1 MLESI
6 IFKSRLPI
14 LLICVA
20 LTVFLGYRA
29 SFVKPDTQ
37 LEKLIPSTHEYV
49 LNAKE
54 FYAGSLDEGTSM
66 LRVAVSVE
74 EGDIFDYQYLTTLQ
88 KISDDLSLVAG
99 VDTGSLS
106 SLWASGMIWMAVT
119 PEGFEAGPV
128 IDNGTFD
135 DSPETM
141 AQIRANMLK
150 AGIIGSYVSND
161 FKASMIDFMVLPT
174 NTETRQPLNLSGFA
188 ERIDEVRE
196 KYQSDNLNIHV
207 IGDVKKL
214 SDLVEGFRKVLTF
227 FAIAFVITA
236 ILLFLYTRCWK
247 ATLMPLVCSVVAV
260 IWQVGVLNLLG
271 SDLGVFSVLVPFLIF
286 AIGVSHGVQIIN
298 GIAHET
304 AEGADS
310 LTAAQITF
318 RNLHKPG
325 LLALLSDGI
334 GFAMLL
340 VINIGSIQDL
350 AQAASVG
357 VALVIITN
365 LVLLPIVMSYVG
377 VTRSCVEHAQSKAD
391 AKSFLWDT
399 LGKFATRNG
408 AIFAIIFSLSAAGI
422 GLYFGQDLKIGDLDK
437 GAPELRADSRY
448 NLDNTYITSNF
459 STSTDLMTIFI
470 NTPKQQCQSYKTAT
484 LMDRLGWEL
493 SMVDG
498 VQSVSSPTIDSKGGR
513 YFTNEGNIKFYALPR
528 NERVLGNTMSMGALG
543 YADSFDEICDRKS
556 MELQLAD
563 HKESTLQRVVGAIN
577 AFETENGDEDI
588 RFSLGY
594 GNASFEA
601 ATNQV
606 IAKAQYQILYYVYG
620 AVFLMCLI
628 MFRSIRAVIC
638 ILTPLALT
646 SLMANALMAQLGI
659 GVKVATLP
667 VIALGVGIGVDY
679 GIYIYTQMMA
689 FLKEGHPLSLA
700 YTETLK
706 TTGKAVFFT
715 GCTLA
720 VGVATWYFSPIK
732 FQADM
737 GVLLTFMFLWNMMG
751 ALTLLPALAHFLV
764 KPEGVVAATSEA
776 VEGCLAEDNA

>member
-1 MLESI
+1 MTEQHSQESPSILERI
-6 IFKSRLPI
+6 IFNNRLLI
-14 LLICVA
+14 LLICVM

-29 SFVKPDTQ
+29 TSVKPDTR
-37 LEKLIPSTHEYV
+37 LEKLVPSTHEYV
-49 LNAKE
+49 LNAKD

-66 LRVAVSVE
+66 LRVAVSVK
-74 EGDIFDYQYLTTLQ
+74 EGDIFDYEYLTTLQ
-88 KISDDLSLVAG
+88 KISDELSLVAG
-99 VDTGSLS
+99 VDTGSLQ
-106 SLWASGMIWMAVT
+106 SLWAAGMVWMAVS

-128 IDNGTFD
+128 IDYSTFD

-141 AQIRANMLK
+141 EQIRANMLK
-150 AGIIGSYVSND
+150 AGIVGTYVSND
-161 FKASMIDFMVLPT
+161 FKASMIDFMVLPN
-174 NTETRQPLNLSGFA
+174 NTETKQPLNYSDFA
-188 ERIDEVRE
+188 KRIEAVRD
-196 KYQSDNLNIHV
+196 KYQTDNLRIHV

-214 SDLVEGFRKVLTF
+214 SDLVEGFHKVLTF
-227 FAIAFVITA
+227 FAIAFAITA
-236 ILLFLYTRCWK
+236 VLLFLYTRCWK
-247 ATLMPLVCSVVAV
+247 ATLMPLICSVVAV

-298 GIAHET
+298 GIAHE
-304 AEGADS
+304 AAAGADS
-310 LTAAQITF
+310 LGAAQIAF
-318 RNLHKPG
+318 RHLHRPG

-340 VINIGSIQDL
+340 VINIGAIQDL
-350 AQAASVG
+350 AKAASIG

-377 VTRSCVEHAQSKAD
+377 VTRSCIEHAQSKID
-391 AKSFLWDT
+391 AKSLLWDT
-399 LGKFATRNG
+399 LGKFATRPG
-408 AIFAIIFSLSAAGI
+408 AIIAIILALITAGI
-422 GLYFGQDLKIGDLDK
+422 GFYFGQDLKIGDLDK

-448 NLDNTYITSNF
+448 NLDNTYITTNF
-459 STSTDLMTIFI
+459 STSTDLMTVFV
-470 NTPKQQCQSYKTAT
+470 NTPEQQCQSYKTAT
-484 LMDRLGWEL
+484 LMDRLGWQL
-493 SMVDG
+493 SMTEG
-498 VQSVSSPTIDSKGGR
+498 VQSVSSPTVDSKGGR

-528 NERVLGNTMSMGALG
+528 DERVLGNTMNMGALG
-543 YADSFDEICDRKS
+543 YANSFDEVCDRKS

-563 HKESTLQRVVGAIN
+563 HKEETLQRVVGAIE
-577 AFETENGDEDI
+577 AFEAENGDEDI
-588 RFSLGY
+588 RFSLGF
-594 GNASFEA
+594 GNAAFEA

-606 IAKAQYQILYYVYG
+606 ITKAQYQILLYVYG
-620 AVFLMCLI
+620 AVFIMCLL
-628 MFRSIRAVIC
+628 MFRSWRAVIC

-646 SLMANALMAQLGI
+646 SLMANGLMAQLGI

-679 GIYIYTQMMA
+679 GIYIFSRLISYIN
-689 FLKEGHPLSLA
+689 LGHPIAFA

-737 GVLLTFMFLWNMMG
+737 GILLTFMFLWNMLG
-751 ALTLLPALAHFLV
+751 ALTLLPGLAYFLT
-764 KPEGVVAATSEA
+764 KPE
-776 VEGCLAEDNA
+776 NK